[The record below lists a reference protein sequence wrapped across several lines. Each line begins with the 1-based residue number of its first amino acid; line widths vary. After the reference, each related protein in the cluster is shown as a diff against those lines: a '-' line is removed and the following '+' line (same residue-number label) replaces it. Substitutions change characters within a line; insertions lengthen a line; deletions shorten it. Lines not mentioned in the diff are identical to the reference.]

1 MGNEILNN
9 KNRALTIGI
18 LVGGIIDDFTKT
30 VCDGA
35 CSEAADRGV
44 NVVIFPGKYL
54 NMDLPDSP
62 SLKYEY
68 QYNTDFLLPSSES
81 FDAIIGSTGSIGYYT
96 DDSVLSSFISRYKGI
111 PFVQIASH
119 LPECSSV
126 VYDNRTGILEGLEYT
141 YDHGARH
148 FGMIGA
154 GSGNCDNTE
163 RRNTFIDFLKSKDL
177 AFEDRM
183 YVESKCSKSDECTA
197 YDDFLDLYPEIDTIF
212 CANDGTALELYQTL
226 KRKKIAPGKDISVIG
241 YDDTLAAARAT
252 PSLSSVWAE
261 GDKLGKE
268 AMDLAISIIGSDRI
282 IHKRIQTRFVK
293 RDSVISD
300 QAKDYSHSSSAES
313 NEESWF
319 GRIFYR
325 YHADYD
331 QNEISRIHALFHM
344 LFMQISRITSPH
356 ETADEKE
363 LLSKLYALIDDMLSL
378 DITEFADIDNLLL
391 FLESTISKLSLSM
404 HSSLCRAD
412 FIDKSRLIYCS
423 IVENLNRQN
432 GKLISEYERENINL
446 KYFAQGVMQFENG
459 HDSNYATILRNLSY
473 LRLTDASLF
482 ILDEPIANFYG
493 SRFEWPKTINK
504 KS

>member
-1 MGNEILNN
+1 MNN
-9 KNRALTIGI
+9 KNRPLTIGI
-18 LVGGIIDDFTKT
+18 LVGGIIYDFTKT

-44 NVVIFPGKYL
+44 HVVIFPGKYL

-81 FDAIIGSTGSIGYYT
+81 FDAIIGSTGSIGYYA
-96 DDSVLSSFISRYKGI
+96 DDIALSSFISRYKGI

-163 RRNTFIDFLKSKDL
+163 RRKTFIDFLKSKGL

-183 YVESKCSKSDECTA
+183 YVESKCSKNDECTA

-226 KRKKIAPGKDISVIG
+226 KRRNIVPGKDISVFG

-268 AMDLAISIIGSDRI
+268 AMDLAISIIGSGNI
-282 IHKRIQTRFVK
+282 EHKRIETRFIK
-293 RDSVISD
+293 RDSVIS
-300 QAKDYSHSSSAES
+300 
-313 NEESWF
+313 
-319 GRIFYR
+319 G
-325 YHADYD
+325 
-331 QNEISRIHALFHM
+331 
-344 LFMQISRITSPH
+344 H
-356 ETADEKE
+356 E
-363 LLSKLYALIDDMLSL
+363 
-378 DITEFADIDNLLL
+378 
-391 FLESTISKLSLSM
+391 
-404 HSSLCRAD
+404 
-412 FIDKSRLIYCS
+412 
-423 IVENLNRQN
+423 
-432 GKLISEYERENINL
+432 
-446 KYFAQGVMQFENG
+446 
-459 HDSNYATILRNLSY
+459 
-473 LRLTDASLF
+473 
-482 ILDEPIANFYG
+482 
-493 SRFEWPKTINK
+493 K
-504 KS
+504 KQQS